1 MILLTGSAGYIG
13 SHISSILER
22 GKVKY
27 LGLDNLSKSSS
38 KNIVNKKNFVK
49 IDYGNISKINKLLS
63 NKSISTVIHSAA
75 FAYVLEGERKK
86 KIYYLNNVEKSIKFI
101 NTCIKKKISNFIFL
115 SSSNIYKDNN
125 IKSSV
130 SSKIK
135 ITDIKNNYG
144 RTKFLIEKYLLSKKK
159 KFKNLIILRLFNIAG
174 YNNKFKYLEKKNQ
187 NNLRI
192 FPLIMYRINK
202 NQKINI
208 FIKKK
213 NNKFI
218 YPKRDYLHIND
229 LLDLII
235 KIIKKLKYLNK
246 KNVYNVGMGQ
256 NYSLNKIQ
264 SLISP
269 KLKKKNKN

>member
-101 NTCIKKKISNFIFL
+101 NTCIKKKL
-115 SSSNIYKDNN
+115 
-125 IKSSV
+125 V
-130 SSKIK
+130 
-135 ITDIKNNYG
+135 
-144 RTKFLIEKYLLSKKK
+144 
-159 KFKNLIILRLFNIAG
+159 ILF
-174 YNNKFKYLEKKNQ
+174 F
-187 NNLRI
+187 
-192 FPLIMYRINK
+192 YRV
-202 NQKINI
+202 
-208 FIKKK
+208 
-213 NNKFI
+213 
-218 YPKRDYLHIND
+218 HI
-229 LLDLII
+229 LI
-235 KIIKKLKYLNK
+235 KII
-246 KNVYNVGMGQ
+246 
-256 NYSLNKIQ
+256 I
-264 SLISP
+264 
-269 KLKKKNKN
+269 